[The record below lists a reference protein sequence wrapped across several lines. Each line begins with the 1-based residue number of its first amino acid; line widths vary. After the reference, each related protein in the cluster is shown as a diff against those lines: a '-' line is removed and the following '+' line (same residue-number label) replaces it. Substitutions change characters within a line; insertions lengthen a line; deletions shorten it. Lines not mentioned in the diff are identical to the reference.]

1 MLTINDFINKIILDL
16 NKYFSEVSLDGN
28 YMLVKSGPA
37 SMSIPISSMY
47 REYQEVKDY
56 KKTLKLYVGIINDIL
71 NQYKFKIDYKSV
83 YPFLKSRDF
92 GKGENDIQFY
102 REQAFTDID
111 ILYVSDMGETFR
123 FILQTD
129 DVDFYKMKMAA
140 WENLNKMANPLV
152 KLDKTLDIFCP
163 KYSTDYNSTLLLST
177 ALQNQI
183 HKKIG
188 KDYLFAI
195 PSSTTLIVARYR
207 PEYIKIIE
215 SLIMIDKDPSKVSGK
230 VYRCKNGIFDIVDEG
245 Y

>member
-1 MLTINDFINKIILDL
+1 
-16 NKYFSEVSLDGN
+16 
-28 YMLVKSGPA
+28 
-37 SMSIPISSMY
+37 MY

-163 KYSTDYNSTLLLST
+163 KYSTDYNSTLLLSCF
-177 ALQNQI
+177 LQE
-183 HKKIG
+183 KIPHFC
-188 KDYLFAI
+188 KIF
-195 PSSTTLIVARYR
+195 SSGTDVEFL
-207 PEYIKIIE
+207 
-215 SLIMIDKDPSKVSGK
+215 
-230 VYRCKNGIFDIVDEG
+230 C
-245 Y
+245 